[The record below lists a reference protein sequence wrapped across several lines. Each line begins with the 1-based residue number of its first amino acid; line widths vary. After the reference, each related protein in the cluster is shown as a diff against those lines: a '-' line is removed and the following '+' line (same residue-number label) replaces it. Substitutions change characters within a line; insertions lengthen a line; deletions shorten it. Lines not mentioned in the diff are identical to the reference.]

1 MLVQVVSASPS
12 LKPEARHLL
21 VPPRTPVPRQRAV
34 GEQDERHAS
43 PTWSSNRR
51 EGEQDDGY
59 AGDAASLVDGAAG
72 VHDGGSGGGY
82 AEAVL
87 LARLE
92 QDVVDVSRLEA
103 VLVTHSA
110 QLALGLTRTHL
121 HLILQHSDEPSG
133 TSTTPSHHVNQNLW
147 EASGQT
153 MGSSGILPRRESG
166 GMVSLNCIETVREE
180 KAGRLQVR
188 LRQTCMR
195 HQDVDSVL
203 AELDVADFEEH
214 ALGNLLRQLSVA
226 SAQRQAEH
234 SAAAVA
240 GRANALALQEENG
253 DGRSEVAG
261 APMTHGDGE
270 PHGMNTPEAG
280 QLQRSRVRLL
290 HLAKIAIQRQMAAAS
305 DTVVFSQ
312 TWAAFNWSAPP
323 GPGGSSARESSSSV
337 HGQVGI
343 VDEEELAPL
352 FDVMG
357 GEVSVSVVCLRLR
370 VRWYGCG
377 GTGAWICSHS
387 RLRRA

>member
-1 MLVQVVSASPS
+1 M
-12 LKPEARHLL
+12 
-21 VPPRTPVPRQRAV
+21 PPRSPVPRERAV
-34 GEQDERHAS
+34 RENDELLAS
-43 PTWSSNRR
+43 PTRSSNRR
-51 EGEQDDGY
+51 EGQQDTGY
-59 AGDAASLVDGAAG
+59 SGAAASLVDGAAG
-72 VHDGGSGGGY
+72 VQDGRSGGGY

-92 QDVVDVSRLEA
+92 QEVVDVSRLEA

-121 HLILQHSDEPSG
+121 HLILLHSDEPSR
-133 TSTTPSHHVNQNLW
+133 TSTTSSHHVNQDLW
-147 EASGQT
+147 EASRQT

-188 LRQTCMR
+188 LRQTCTR
-195 HQDVDSVL
+195 HEDVDCVL

-253 DGRSEVAG
+253 DGRSEMAG
-261 APMTHGDGE
+261 APIAHGDGE
-270 PHGMNTPEAG
+270 PRGINTPEAG
-280 QLQRSRVRLL
+280 RLQRSRVRLL
-290 HLAKIAIQRQMAAAS
+290 HLAKIAIQRQMTAAS
-305 DTVVFSQ
+305 ETVAFSQ
-312 TWAAFNWSAPP
+312 TWADFNWSAPQ
-323 GPGGSSARESSSSV
+323 GPVDSSAGVSSSL

-357 GEVSVSVVCLRLR
+357 GEVSVSVVCMR
-370 VRWYGCG
+370 VRVRLYGCG
-377 GTGAWICSHS
+377 GMGAWMCSHA
-387 RLRRA
+387 RLRRL